1 MDTVIHQVVEQ
12 PINHPVTLNR
22 QLPGKRRADNT
33 HMKVTLAFTGVAR
46 VLVAFIDH
54 LKQFRHECSLQ
65 ALANLLDHGC
75 GLVTHGSTLRNGL
88 TEVEL

>member
-54 LKQFRHECSLQ
+54 LKQFRHESGLQ
-65 ALANLLDHGC
+65 ALANLLDHG
-75 GLVTHGSTLRNGL
+75 
-88 TEVEL
+88 